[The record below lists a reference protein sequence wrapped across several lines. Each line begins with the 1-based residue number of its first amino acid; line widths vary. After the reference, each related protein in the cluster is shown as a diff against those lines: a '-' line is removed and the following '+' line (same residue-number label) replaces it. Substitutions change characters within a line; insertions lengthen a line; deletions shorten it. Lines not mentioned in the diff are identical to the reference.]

1 MKVLDKPKNIFMG
14 NPLFDVNFLISF
26 IGRNIGTK
34 TVVRS
39 SGEKETFSGECKR
52 KKTDGYAE

>member
-1 MKVLDKPKNIFMG
+1 MKVLDKPKNIFI
-14 NPLFDVNFLISF
+14 PLFDVNFLISF

>member
-1 MKVLDKPKNIFMG
+1 MKVLDKPKNISI
-14 NPLFDVNFLISF
+14 PLFDVNFIISF